1 MKKTMSMLL
10 LIMGLLIGLFA
21 QDVPEEIPPN
31 GSTVTPPVTMPTGT
45 TTTTTE
51 TAEAIEN
58 RKLLKELKDNLD
70 AANAKLKEAELAK
83 LTVDER
89 AAKELKDLKDNLIL
103 KEQDLK
109 FKENT
114 TYAKSAL
121 ISEKVGLGENFL
133 PFLNIKHTDTESEIN
148 SRINSFKSAVD
159 AHVKKYIED
168 QTGNFD
174 TNTGTKKGGKEQAGD
189 YGKRLAEQNTVTIA
203 NNPYQVK

>member
-1 MKKTMSMLL
+1 MKKTALL
-10 LIMGLLIGLFA
+10 LIMIMGLFVGLFGQEA
-21 QDVPEEIPPN
+21 PPATPPA
-31 GSTVTPPVTMPTGT
+31 GATVTPPATPPAGT
-45 TTTTTE
+45 TTTATE

-58 RKLLKELKDNLD
+58 KKLLKELKDNLD

-89 AAKELKDLKDNLIL
+89 AKKELQDLKDSLSA

-114 TYAKSAL
+114 TYAKSLL
-121 ISEKVGLGENFL
+121 ISEKVGLGEDGL
-133 PFLNIKHTDTESEIN
+133 KFLNIKHTDSESEIN
-148 SRINSFKSAVD
+148 TRITSFKSYVD
-159 AHVKKYIED
+159 SQVKKYIED

-174 TNTGTKKGGKEQAGD
+174 TGIKKGGKEQVGD

-203 NNPYQVK
+203 TNPYQVK